1 MKKRIVMSEKKELT
15 YILGAGASYE
25 SIPVVKTFG
34 ERFDEFCSY
43 LNNRSNPDYTLFE
56 NKELYGYYQVASNQV
71 NFFKNELQAIYSFD
85 TLFKK
90 YFHLGKDD
98 LIKLGK
104 KVMHLYFLWEHLQ
117 TAMSKKPEQNGIKEI
132 FWKQSIKDKRY
143 DALILGLLQPIKDES
158 KMFCKTNFITWNYDM
173 NLLESIKNYFYPNEK
188 FDCFLKK
195 IISKNNPNVFNIKD
209 EITIVN
215 MNGYFYSQ
223 VFNHEVQTTDSVNN
237 IHDYGETKILELLT
251 NNFFTSEVYDIDS
264 NKIQFA
270 WELDEKNSN
279 KAKEIISNSKNI
291 VIIGYTFPLY
301 NRLIDR
307 VYIEEDKFR
316 TSKQE
321 IYIQDPDAEKIINSL
336 RNNFNMESQVYN
348 SRIKT
353 ITDCDTFFVPNNI
366 HNPKKQNSSLDL
378 IKMK

>member
-1 MKKRIVMSEKKELT
+1 MTEKKELT

-25 SIPVVKTFG
+25 SIPVVKTFA
-34 ERFDEFCSY
+34 ERFDKFCSY
-43 LNNRSNPDYTLFE
+43 LRLRSNPDYYLFE

-143 DALILGLLQPIKDES
+143 DALILGLLQPIKNES
-158 KMFCKTNFITWNYDM
+158 KMFYKTNFITWNYDM

-188 FDCFLKK
+188 FDSFLKK
-195 IISKNNPNVFNIKD
+195 IITKNNPNVFNIKD

-223 VFNHEVQTTDSVNN
+223 IFNHELQTADSVNN
-237 IHDYGETKILELLT
+237 IHDYGENKILELLK
-251 NNFFTSEVYDIDS
+251 NNFFNSEVYDTDS

-270 WELDEKNSN
+270 WELDDKNSN
-279 KAKEIISNSKNI
+279 KAKEIISNSENI
-291 VIIGYTFPLY
+291 VIVGYTFPLY
-301 NRLIDR
+301 NRLVDLKYINKDSID
-307 VYIEEDKFR
+307 I
-316 TSKQE
+316 TKQK
-321 IYIQDPDAEKIINSL
+321 IYIQDPVAESL
-336 RNNFNMESQVYN
+336 KDTFLNNFDFSTPTFKENVKVIKDCN
-348 SRIKT
+348 S
-353 ITDCDTFFVPNNI
+353 FFVPSNI
-366 HNPKKQNSSLDL
+366 HNPCAGNLPETNINFAEDFS
-378 IKMK
+378 